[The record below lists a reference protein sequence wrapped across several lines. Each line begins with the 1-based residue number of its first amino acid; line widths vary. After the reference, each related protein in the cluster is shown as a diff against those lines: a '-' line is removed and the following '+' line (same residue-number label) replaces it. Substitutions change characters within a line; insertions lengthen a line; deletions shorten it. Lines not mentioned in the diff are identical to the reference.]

1 MKRRRAGMPHDGGLF
16 AKLANMLERASLDD
30 ALDDEPEFDAGE
42 EHATGATAGAIADW
56 IDALRNVKEVHPRR
70 IEKRAQKLRCTF
82 EVSDVEPTGFVSA
95 NCRTPDGAYQV
106 FLSLDLLGYQ
116 SNGGCSCPSSRNEQP
131 CEHTYRF
138 IKYLLAELNDASS
151 SLRTKIV
158 GGLPTAQPSMRPTE
172 LLRKLMRDGQ
182 VSSPPPKAIKPPDP
196 PILAQLDDFL
206 AGRLDQLDDDGD
218 ESEVARLAWRLETK
232 YGELELTPLK
242 QRPKK
247 RGGGWTKGQRI
258 ALDRL
263 RYSPELI
270 TSAADAKVVAALRQ
284 QVPSRYSYY
293 YEPQLVFNMVEAVDA
308 LVGHNRVLIED
319 EPAEVQRFAFGIRV
333 THSGETLR
341 LAIAFPAQP
350 GETLSASIYSNGIIA
365 CSRTQPV
372 VMVCRCDE
380 WQAKLAESLANG
392 ILYPRERLDDLRKR
406 LDEVSRT
413 TPVEM
418 PESLAGP
425 IVPEETTP
433 VVFLRSREQGHLEC
447 GMRVKDAKGRMFPPG
462 EGALLYPDQRDGKP
476 VQCRRDANEETIR
489 ARRIAQE
496 LNIDRMHAL
505 SRWTWRVL
513 DFEQSLRLLEDLET
527 KAASL
532 GFEAA
537 WDEKS
542 VQPVRIVGSITPQNV
557 HVEVS
562 KKRDWFGLGGGCKIG
577 QQEFQL
583 TDLLNGIRSEPAAGY
598 MEIQPGQWARIGA
611 ELREKLQQLRDAAH
625 KNRKQFEISATAAPV
640 VQDLLEA
647 QIDFEAP
654 KSWRDC
660 LSRLDKA
667 QRLDPT
673 PPESFHGTLRDYQL
687 DGYRWLRRLAEWGV
701 GGCLADDMGLGK
713 TIQALAVLI
722 DRQQSGPA
730 LVIAPTSVGFNW
742 VRESERFAP
751 DLKPHLYRE
760 TDRAEFLPHA
770 GPGDLVICSYGLAL
784 RDADA
789 LGKVDWGTLI
799 LDEAQFVKNSR
810 AKTSQAIRAFKADW
824 KLALTGTPMENHL
837 GELWSI
843 FRNVS
848 PGLFGSWEGFRDSFA
863 SPIEKLGDD
872 ERRAALSR
880 VIRPFVLRRSKSEV
894 LKELPERT
902 EMNLYV
908 ELSNQERRR
917 YDEMRMA
924 ALGEIDQI
932 AGLPDTQ
939 DQRFRILALL
949 TRLRQLACHVGL
961 VDEAWEGTSAKLD
974 LLVETLQELRD
985 EGHRALVFS
994 QFTSYL
1000 ALIRQAL
1007 DAAGITYQYLD
1018 GSTPAKARQERVD
1031 AFQAGQSDAFL
1042 ISLKAGGTG
1051 LNLTAADYVIHMD
1064 PWWNP
1069 AVEDQATD
1077 RAHRIGQTRP
1087 VMVYRIVA
1095 RGTIEEQI
1103 LDLHHDKRDLVSSVM
1118 DGTQSAGR
1126 LATDELI
1133 ALIRAAAM

>member
-1 MKRRRAGMPHDGGLF
+1 
-16 AKLANMLERASLDD
+16 MLQEASPDD
-30 ALDDEPEFDAGE
+30 FLDDEPEFDTTAD
-42 EHATGATAGAIADW
+42 GATAETAATIGEW
-56 IDALRNVKEVHPRR
+56 IDALRAVKEVHPRK
-70 IEKRAQKLRCTF
+70 IEKRAQKLRGTF
-82 EVSDVEPTGFVSA
+82 ELSEVEPTGFVSG
-95 NCRTPDGAYQV
+95 NCHTPDGAYEV
-106 FLSLDLLGYQ
+106 FLSLDLMGYDT
-116 SNGGCSCPSSRNEQP
+116 SGGCSCPASHNELP

-138 IKYLLAELNDASS
+138 IKYLLAQLNDRTS
-151 SLRTKIV
+151 SLRTRIA
-158 GGLPTAQPSMRPTE
+158 GGLPSETPRVKPSD
-172 LLRKLMRDGQ
+172 LLKKIRSGL
-182 VSSPPPKAIKPPDP
+182 STSPPPKAYTPAP
-196 PILAQLDDFL
+196 PILAELDHFLASRPIQLDEDH
-206 AGRLDQLDDDGD
+206 D
-218 ESEVARLAWRLETK
+218 ESEVARLVWRLETK
-232 YGELELTPLK
+232 YDGLDLTPLK

-247 RGGGWTKGQRI
+247 RGGGWTKGQRM
-258 ALDRL
+258 ALDTL

-270 TSAADAKVVAALRQ
+270 TSPADAKVVAALRQ
-284 QVPSRYSYY
+284 QVPSSYGYY
-293 YEPQLVFNMVEAVDA
+293 YQPKLVFNMVEAVDA
-308 LVGHNRVLIED
+308 LVGHNLVLVED
-319 EPAEVQRFAFGIRV
+319 EPAEVRRFAFGIRV
-333 THSGETLR
+333 VESGEALR
-341 LAIAFPAQP
+341 LVIAFPTQP
-350 GETLSASIYSNGIIA
+350 DEGLAVSIFTNGIIA
-365 CSRTQPV
+365 RSHTRPV
-372 VMVCRCDE
+372 VLVCRCDE
-380 WQAKLAESLANG
+380 GQAKLAGSLVREVSF
-392 ILYPRERLDDLRKR
+392 PRERLNDLTKR
-406 LDEVSRT
+406 LEEVSRT
-413 TPVEM
+413 TPVEL

-433 VVFLRSREQGHLEC
+433 VVRLRSREQGHLEC
-447 GMRVKDAKGRMFPPG
+447 GMRVKDAKGRMFLPG
-462 EGALLYPDQRDGKP
+462 EGALLYPDTRDERP
-476 VQCRRDANEETIR
+476 VQCRRDAHEETSR
-489 ARRIAQE
+489 ARRIEQE
-496 LNIDRMHAL
+496 LNLDRMHAV
-505 SRWTWRVL
+505 SPWNWRVL
-513 DFEQSLRLLEDLET
+513 DFDQSLRLLEDLET

-537 WDEKS
+537 WDAKS
-542 VQPVRIVGSITPQNV
+542 VQPIRIVGSVTAKNV
-557 HVEVS
+557 RVEVS

-577 QQEFQL
+577 EHEFQL
-583 TDLLNGIRSEPAAGY
+583 ADLLNGIRSEPAAGY

-625 KNRKQFEISATAAPV
+625 KNRKRFEISETAAPI

-660 LSRLDKA
+660 LARLDKA
-667 QRLDPT
+667 QKLDPT
-673 PPESFHGTLRDYQL
+673 PPESLRGTLRDYQHE
-687 DGYRWLRRLAEWGV
+687 GYRWLRRLAEWGV

-722 DRQQSGPA
+722 DRQQAGPA

-742 VRESERFAP
+742 VRESQRFAP

-760 TDRAEFLPHA
+760 TDRAEFLQNV
-770 GPGDLVICSYGLAL
+770 GPGDLVVCSYGLAL
-784 RDADA
+784 RDADS

-810 AKTSQAIRAFKADW
+810 AKTSQAIRTFKADW

-848 PGLFGSWEGFRDSFA
+848 PGLFGSWEDFRDSFA
-863 SPIEKLGDD
+863 SPIEKNNDD

-908 ELSNQERRR
+908 ELSDQERRR

-932 AGLPDTQ
+932 VGLPETQ
-939 DQRFRILALL
+939 DQRFRVLALL

-961 VDEAWEGTSAKLD
+961 VDQAWEGTSAKLD

-1031 AFQAGQSDAFL
+1031 AFQAGESDAFL

-1118 DGTQSAGR
+1118 EGTQSAGR

-1133 ALIRAAAM
+1133 ALIRGAAL